1 MNTKIFYASLLALG
15 LTACGGRG
23 SFDTLSIK
31 ENIDTVKPG
40 SQNNEGKKPSAPIE
54 PKPEAK
60 GVMKPSLGYAVAV
73 PVRDVAKRD
82 ASGKFLDPLTV
93 EGKTVA
99 QEKEIRKPIDD
110 SAAIPLLDGDLE
122 YIHIDGKE
130 KFPVVREFE
139 KGSNQFDYKYVRAG
153 IVKRNGDSTN
163 DKYNENED
171 LISSLN
177 NIEAYAYYKGTEAAS
192 ALPTDTSVVYDG
204 HWEYMTD
211 ARLYRN
217 NKGDVR
223 KGIPEGFNTTS
234 AQGYEHGALSNSHEY
249 RPLFGTNQK
258 PEHRITNNAHF
269 EVNFAD
275 KSLKGK
281 LNFGTQTPR
290 FTGEVKYIPKYDIVA
305 KLYGNRFIGSA
316 IALDDP
322 GNALKATYANATN
335 RLEGGFFGPK
345 AEELAG
351 NFITDD
357 NSLYGVFAAKQKNA
371 SQNTESVV
379 LAQLLD
385 TTYGKIKQTA
395 DVKEVT
401 YDDEGQESTKQYKK
415 DLADVDVPGAHERK
429 SLPMFGNVEKII
441 VDGRELNLIP
451 GQTVSIEENGRRLN
465 VTAYKGDFEHLRLGK
480 VFKSGYTQVGEEEQV
495 TSEDSEDEDSN
506 KEITQK
512 ITTVYPDQ
520 DGYFLQGVLTEA
532 KNVPNTGTA
541 KYDGV
546 WGGKIYYFNRDIGT
560 KHNTAHFDV
569 DFASKKLTGNLK
581 DFGQDAFK
589 IDATIDKNTFSG
601 NVTSLNKIKLDNAVG
616 GTTHTSSAFFD
627 TKGKNIEVSGGFFG
641 LKAEELAGSF
651 SGKGNL
657 TGDSNGKKEA
667 DIGVVFGAKKTK

>member
-1 MNTKIFYASLLALG
+1 MNKKIFYASLLALG

-40 SQNNEGKKPSAPIE
+40 KQNNQDNKPSESDVI
-54 PKPEAK
+54 KPEAK
-60 GVMKPSLGYAVAV
+60 GVMRPSLGYAVAV

-82 ASGKFLDPLTV
+82 ESGKFLEPLTV

-99 QEKEIRKPIDD
+99 QEREIRKPIDD
-110 SAAIPLLDGDLE
+110 SKAIPLLDGDLE
-122 YIHIDGKE
+122 YVYIDGKE
-130 KFPVVREFE
+130 KFPVVRDFE

-153 IVKRNGDSTN
+153 IVKRKGNSTI

-177 NIEAYAYYKGTEAAS
+177 NIEAYAYYKGSEAAS
-192 ALPTDTSVVYDG
+192 ALPTDKSVVYDG

-234 AQGYEHGALSNSHEY
+234 AQGYEHGAMSISHEY
-249 RPLFGTNQK
+249 RPLFGSNQK

-269 EVNFAD
+269 EVNFAE

-281 LNFGTQTPR
+281 LDFGTQTTR
-290 FTGEVKYIPKYDIVA
+290 FTGDVTYTPKYDIVA
-305 KLYGNRFIGSA
+305 KLYGNRFVGSA
-316 IALDDP
+316 LALDEP
-322 GNALKATYANATN
+322 GNEIKATYANATN
-335 RLEGGFFGPK
+335 KLEGGFFGPK

-371 SQNTESVV
+371 SQNIESVV
-379 LAQLLD
+379 LAQFLD
-385 TTYGKIKQTA
+385 TTYGKIKQSA
-395 DVKEVT
+395 DIKEVT
-401 YDDEGQESTKQYKK
+401 FDEEGKETTKQYKK
-415 DLADVDVPGAHERK
+415 ELEDLDVPGAQTTK
-429 SLPMFGNVEKII
+429 NLSLFENIDKLII
-441 VDGRELNLIP
+441 DGRELNLVP
-451 GQTVSIEENGRRLN
+451 GRTVSIEKDGRRLN
-465 VTAYKGDFEHLRLGK
+465 VTAYKGDFEYLRLGK
-480 VFKSGYTQVGEEEQV
+480 VFKSGFTKVGEEEQV
-495 TSEDSEDEDSN
+495 ESGDSEEEDSN

-520 DGYFLQGVLTEA
+520 DGYFVQGALTES
-532 KNVPNTGTA
+532 KNVPNQGVA

-546 WGGKIYYFNRDIGT
+546 WGGKIYYFNRAIGT
-560 KHNTAHFDV
+560 NHNTAHFDV
-569 DFASKKLTGNLK
+569 DFGERKIKGDLK
-581 DFGQDAFK
+581 DFGAKVFE
-589 IDATIDKNTFSG
+589 IDASIDKNTFTG
-601 NVTSLNKIKLDNAVG
+601 KVTSVGEIKLDNAVG
-616 GTTHTSSAFFD
+616 GTTHTSSARFD
-627 TKGKNIEVSGGFFG
+627 IKDRDIAVTGAFFG
-641 LKAEELAGSF
+641 PKADELAGSF

-657 TGDSNGKKEA
+657 KGDSNGKTEA
-667 DIGVVFGAKKTK
+667 DIGVVFGAKKTN